1 MKPKISIIIATLNS
15 GKTLKQTLDSIRHQT
30 YKNIE
35 LIIIDGLSSD
45 NTLDL
50 IKEYSDVVT
59 KCIS

>member
-50 IKEYSDVVT
+50 KKNTVM
-59 KCIS
+59 

>member
-35 LIIIDGLSSD
+35 LIINRYG
-45 NTLDL
+45 
-50 IKEYSDVVT
+50 KFFFAGKGT
-59 KCIS
+59 K

>member
-35 LIIIDGLSSD
+35 LNFSCQPYCLWLAGSFGIG
-45 NTLDL
+45 
-50 IKEYSDVVT
+50 
-59 KCIS
+59 